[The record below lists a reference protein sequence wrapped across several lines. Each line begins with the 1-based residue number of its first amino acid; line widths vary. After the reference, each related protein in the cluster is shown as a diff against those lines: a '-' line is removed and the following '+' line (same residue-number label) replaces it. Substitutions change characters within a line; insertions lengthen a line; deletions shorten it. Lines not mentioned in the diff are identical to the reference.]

1 MNDFSF
7 QDKIKF
13 ISNGALHISDSY
25 NFIVRTMHSI
35 RINVITLYIWNI
47 FLKEGGIIILLH
59 IQFCCVQLKTKVS
72 RCTHYVYN
80 DIEINISSLVSQ
92 LTYYSFSTLLF
103 LRSGLSYQG
112 NLSKHQSFDIKT
124 IRRLIIFIPTDPF
137 MCVKKIRIPHLSI
150 SKNVIE

>member
-1 MNDFSF
+1 MIFSF

-13 ISNGALHISDSY
+13 ISNGELHISDSY

-59 IQFCCVQLKTKVS
+59 IQFCCVQVS

-137 MCVKKIRIPHLSI
+137 MCVKKTTYSTSI
-150 SKNVIE
+150 NI